1 MLTYH
6 RSERTKVLPVM
17 LQVQQEEQKG
27 ELRLQ
32 LQQGMQVRERDYQQ
46 DLDSK
51 DNLTLF
57 NLPHSLQGI
66 TLVSMILE
74 MIQ

>member
-1 MLTYH
+1 MLTYQ
-6 RSERTKVLPVM
+6 RSERTKVLLVM
-17 LQVQQEEQKG
+17 LQVHQEEQKG

-32 LQQGMQVRERDYQQ
+32 LQGIQVNRDRDYQQ
-46 DLDSK
+46 DPDSK

-66 TLVSMILE
+66 PPVSMILQ
-74 MIQ
+74 IVH